1 MQIELELLAPAKN
14 KDIGIAAIDC
24 GADAVYIAGPKF
36 GARESAGNS
45 ISEIAELVEYAHK
58 FGVKVYMVV
67 NTILYD
73 NELEEAAQTIREAYK
88 IGCDAIIVQDLS
100 VLDMDLPPIPLF
112 ASTQTNIRTPQQA
125 VFLESLGF
133 RRLILA
139 RELSL
144 EQISQIKES
153 VNTDIETFV
162 HGALCVSYSGQC
174 YLSQCLTGRSANRG
188 SCAQA
193 CRSLYTL
200 TDSAGKVLLKDYP
213 ILSLKDFNLSNRIPD
228 LVKAGVTSFKIE
240 GRLKNVSYIKNVV
253 KLYREK
259 LDEFLASNPGYIR
272 ASAGENSGG
281 FTPNAYLT
289 FNRGYTEF
297 FIDSNRGRW
306 QSGEG
311 AKYIGEPVGRI
322 TRSGKDRQGFFQF
335 TYAPL
340 AAGKQQEAPAPT
352 PIVNGDGLCFVSR
365 NGEIT
370 GIRANSCNGN
380 TVSTTERI
388 TIPEKSV
395 IYRNLNIAFERELEK
410 NMPQRVIPV
419 DLYLKNGPTGG
430 LELDA
435 QWGRKN
441 EEKRYSCPIA
451 VEGEFESA
459 SNAELAKANLFKQLG
474 KNTGIFKFNLAG
486 IDEDIEIPFIP
497 IAQINGMRRAL
508 AGKIEAIIPTL
519 WNGKEDTERKRVA
532 ECATAEGTAG
542 GAVKLSGQKL
552 NYLANCSNK
561 ISYELYKRVGAEEVA
576 PAYEL
581 EPVAQAE
588 LMRTKYCIKYELGL
602 CPNWKVRAKADAQYR
617 NRIPQCQI
625 TEPLYLLNGRSRLEL
640 KFDCSNCQMLII
652 G

>member
-45 ISEIAELVEYAHK
+45 ISEIAELVGYAHK
-58 FGVKVYMVV
+58 FGAKVYMVV

-73 NELEEAAQTIREAYK
+73 NELEEAAQTIRDAHK

-112 ASTQTNIRTPQQA
+112 ASTQTNIRTPEQA

-144 EQISQIKES
+144 EQIAQIKGS

-240 GRLKNVSYIKNVV
+240 GRLKNISYIKNVV

-259 LDEFLASNPGYIR
+259 LDEFLADNPGYIR

-297 FIDSNRGRW
+297 FIDSNRGKW

-311 AKYIGEPVGRI
+311 AKYIGEPVGKI
-322 TRSGKDRQGFFQF
+322 TRSWRDRQGFFQF
-335 TYAPL
+335 TYTPL
-340 AAGKQQEAPAPT
+340 SRQSANNNTPSPT

-365 NGEIT
+365 SGQIT
-370 GIRANSCNGN
+370 GIRANSCNSN
-380 TVSTTERI
+380 TVTTTEKT
-388 TIPEKSV
+388 TIPEGSV

-419 DLYLKNGPTGG
+419 DLFMRKGPAGN
-430 LELDA
+430 LELVA
-435 QWGRKN
+435 EWGRKN
-441 EEKRYSCPIA
+441 EIKRYNCTIA

-459 SNAELAKANLFKQLG
+459 SNAELAKANLFRQLG
-474 KNTGIFKFNLAG
+474 KNAGIFKFNLCA
-486 IDEDIEIPFIP
+486 IDEDVEIPFIP
-497 IAQINGMRRAL
+497 IGQINGLRRAL
-508 AGKIEAIIPTL
+508 AEKIEAIIPTL
-519 WNGKEDTERKRVA
+519 WNGIEDNGRKP
-532 ECATAEGTAG
+532 ATAAADGKD

-561 ISYELYKRVGAEEVA
+561 ISYNLYKRVGAAEVA

-602 CPNWKVRAKADAQYR
+602 CPNWKVRAKSDPQYK
-617 NRIPQCQI
+617 NRIPQYQI
-625 TEPLYLLNGRSRLEL
+625 TEPLFLLNGRSRLEL

>member
-73 NELEEAAQTIREAYK
+73 NELEEAAQTIREAYN

-259 LDEFLASNPGYIR
+259 LDAFLAENPGYIR

-297 FIDSNRGRW
+297 FIDSNRGKW

-335 TYAPL
+335 AYTPL
-340 AAGKQQEAPAPT
+340 AADKQQTAPAPT
-352 PIVNGDGLCFVSR
+352 PIINGDGRCFVSR
-365 NGEIT
+365 SGEIT

-380 TVSTTERI
+380 TVTTTEKT
-388 TIPEKSV
+388 TIPEGSI

-419 DLYLKNGPTGG
+419 DLYLNNGQTGN
-430 LELDA
+430 LQLSAE
-435 QWGRKN
+435 WGRKN
-441 EEKRYSCPIA
+441 EVKRYSCSIE

-459 SNAELAKANLFKQLG
+459 TNAELARANLYKQLG
-474 KNTGIFKFNLAG
+474 KNTGIFKFTLAG
-486 IDEDIEIPFIP
+486 IDENIEIPFIP
-497 IAQINGMRRAL
+497 IAQINGLRRTL
-508 AGKIEAIIPTL
+508 AEKIEAIIPTL
-519 WNGKEDTERKRVA
+519 WNCMEDTERKSVVA
-532 ECATAEGTAG
+532 SAAG
-542 GAVKLSGQKL
+542 GAGKLSGQKL

-561 ISYELYKRVGAEEVA
+561 VSYDLYKRVGAAEVA

-602 CPNWKVRAKADAQYR
+602 CPNWKVRAKGDPQYK

-625 TEPLYLLNGRSRLEL
+625 TEPLFLLNGRSRLEL